1 MAELQS
7 TSDALTINGD
17 VRGRR
22 VSDALPRVLPVNVS
36 SAAVQETSDLNRGSR
51 RARST
56 EPDGVRVAETYPFN
70 GITVSTGRPVG
81 GSPYLQR

>member
-1 MAELQS
+1 MAMSAAGECRMPS
-7 TSDALTINGD
+7 
-17 VRGRR
+17 
-22 VSDALPRVLPVNVS
+22 PRSANVS

-56 EPDGVRVAETYPFN
+56 EPDGVRVAETNPFN